1 MFRSGKQD
9 KFRLVQ
15 HCLLF
20 THLVTGILG
29 SDDINSSDQNDQ
41 KRFINLSADC
51 ASLVPNGTIGVT
63 LHTSEPF
70 TGSLYSRDH
79 PSSCKRVGDG
89 GTSTKLV
96 VTLGQDCGVQTISQ
110 RAGKLVAI
118 SEKVNSSICYRF
130 LNLKVENYRDER
142 IFSNNIQ
149 IQIGS
154 QVEIG
159 DMAVR

>member
-1 MFRSGKQD
+1 MFRKSGKQD

-15 HCLLF
+15 QCLLF
-20 THLVTGILG
+20 THLVIGILG
-29 SDDINSSDQNDQ
+29 SDDIIKSSDQNDQ

-130 LNLKVENYRDER
+130 LNIKVQLPD
-142 IFSNNIQ
+142 SNRKPIR
-149 IQIGS
+149 S
-154 QVEIG
+154 W
-159 DMAVR
+159 

>member
-1 MFRSGKQD
+1 MFRSGKPD

-20 THLVTGILG
+20 TLHLVTGILG
-29 SDDINSSDQNDQ
+29 SDDINSSTQNDQ

-63 LHTSEPF
+63 LHTSESF

-118 SEKVNSSICYRF
+118 SEKVKTF
-130 LNLKVENYRDER
+130 LNLKVEKNSVDFLV
-142 IFSNNIQ
+142 IP
-149 IQIGS
+149 
-154 QVEIG
+154 
-159 DMAVR
+159 D

>member
-29 SDDINSSDQNDQ
+29 SDDIIKSSDQNDQ

-96 VTLGQDCGVQTISQ
+96 VTQGQDCGVQTISQ

-118 SEKVNSSICYRF
+118 SEKVNYGYGF
-130 LNLKVENYRDER
+130 LNLKVEKNPIVVMQD
-142 IFSNNIQ
+142 FFKQHPDSNRK
-149 IQIGS
+149 S
-154 QVEIG
+154 S
-159 DMAVR
+159 

>member
-1 MFRSGKQD
+1 MFRKSGKKLD
-9 KFRLVQ
+9 KFKLVQ
-15 HCLLF
+15 NCLLLF

-29 SDDINSSDQNDQ
+29 SSDDSINSSDQNDQ

-70 TGSLYSRDH
+70 FGSLYSRDH

-118 SEKVNSSICYRF
+118 SEKVNSSILPNDHR
-130 LNLKVENYRDER
+130 
-142 IFSNNIQ
+142 
-149 IQIGS
+149 
-154 QVEIG
+154 
-159 DMAVR
+159 

>member
-1 MFRSGKQD
+1 MFRKSGKLD

-15 HCLLF
+15 NCLLLF
-20 THLVTGILG
+20 SHLVTGILG
-29 SDDINSSDQNDQ
+29 SDDINNSDQNDQ

-70 TGSLYSRDH
+70 FGSLYSRDH
-79 PSSCKRVGDG
+79 PSSCKCVGDG

-130 LNLKVENYRDER
+130 LNLKVENYRNTRFFFQKHPD
-142 IFSNNIQ
+142 SNPKP
-149 IQIGS
+149 S
-154 QVEIG
+154 
-159 DMAVR
+159 RT

>member
-1 MFRSGKQD
+1 MSLGGSQINPIDANF
-9 KFRLVQ
+9 
-15 HCLLF
+15 
-20 THLVTGILG
+20 HLK
-29 SDDINSSDQNDQ
+29 

-70 TGSLYSRDH
+70 FGSLYSRDH
-79 PSSCKRVGDG
+79 PSSCKCVGNG

-118 SEKVNSSICYRF
+118 SEKVNLSICYRF
-130 LNLKVENYRDER
+130 LNLKVKNYRDAR
-142 IFSNNIQ
+142 FFSNE
-149 IQIGS
+149 S
-154 QVEIG
+154 QVELV
-159 DMAVR
+159 DMAVRAALLKETVKKSQPRAIGDI